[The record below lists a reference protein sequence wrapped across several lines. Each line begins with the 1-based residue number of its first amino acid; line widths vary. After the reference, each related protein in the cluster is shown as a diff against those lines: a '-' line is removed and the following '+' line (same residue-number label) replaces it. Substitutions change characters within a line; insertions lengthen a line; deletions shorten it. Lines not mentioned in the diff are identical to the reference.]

1 MVHQEQNDNMPLLL
15 PLFLSLYQRNDT
27 DLHSVYLHLLF
38 KGHTLVGI
46 FINVEEREKGREKSK
61 KGNHSIPIHLKVGVS
76 HLCMHTETNVHTC
89 THTQQTS
96 FPFHHPPNFAS
107 FSYTIF
113 LCKCIDPFIGTRS
126 DAFKATL

>member
-1 MVHQEQNDNMPLLL
+1 MPLLL
-15 PLFLSLYQRNDT
+15 PLLLSLFNLVDQSNDT
-27 DLHSVYLHLLF
+27 CLHLLF
-38 KGHTLVGI
+38 KGHTLMGI
-46 FINVEEREKGREKSK
+46 FINGEERKEGREGSRR
-61 KGNHSIPIHLKVGVS
+61 KGSILFLFISMLVFSTFAYIQKR
-76 HLCMHTETNVHTC
+76 NVHTC
-89 THTQQTS
+89 IHTQQTS